1 MMSAKAILL
10 KTIPYILVK
19 LALGGI
25 SAAAAVIMLA
35 LWIGFG
41 VETSGFVSALL
52 FVLWMLV
59 TTAITYLLMHYAG
72 YQIKAGHIAVTAEAA
87 GANRV
92 PYSMVSW
99 GNRHVKE
106 LYPNRDSYFAMK
118 RRVSRAI
125 REVQSCFGRSDIRTA
140 SITGTALTPLLTE
153 PLLLRFMRYLD
164 GCCIGWIFLRRKQN
178 MYKSAADSIM
188 LYAKNRKVLLK
199 NAIKIMIK
207 SLICAGAF
215 MLILFLPLGI
225 LFKANQLNIM
235 LALWI
240 SVLCAW
246 AVKYAV
252 LDSYIMIRTMTN
264 YMKSARNTT
273 LSMDMAEEYCQMS
286 ETFRRIWKKAFPNAR

>member
-1 MMSAKAILL
+1 MTSAKAILL

-25 SAAAAVIMLA
+25 SVAASVIILA

-41 VETSGFVSALL
+41 IETGGFVSVLL

-59 TTAITYLLMHYAG
+59 TTAVTYLLMHNAG
-72 YQIKAGHIAVTAEAA
+72 YQIKAGHIAVAAEAA

-106 LYPNRDSYFAMK
+106 LYPNRDSYFTMK
-118 RRVSRAI
+118 RRVSRSI

-140 SITGTALTPLLTE
+140 SVTGTALTPLLTE

-178 MYKSAADSIM
+178 MYKSAADSVI
-188 LYAKNRKVLLK
+188 LYAKNRRVLLR
-199 NAIKIMIK
+199 NAIKVMLK
-207 SLICAGAF
+207 SLICAGRCSAGH
-215 MLILFLPLGI
+215 LPASGYHFQGKWSSHHVCPLDCGSVRLGRKI
-225 LFKANQLNIM
+225 RRSGQLHHDPHHDQ
-235 LALWI
+235 LHE
-240 SVLCAW
+240 
-246 AVKYAV
+246 
-252 LDSYIMIRTMTN
+252 IRP
-264 YMKSARNTT
+264 
-273 LSMDMAEEYCQMS
+273 EHHPVHGHG
-286 ETFRRIWKKAFPNAR
+286 RRILQDV

>member
-1 MMSAKAILL
+1 MTSAKAILL

-25 SAAAAVIMLA
+25 SVAASVIILA

-41 VETSGFVSALL
+41 IETGGFVSVLL

-59 TTAITYLLMHYAG
+59 TTAVTYLLMHNAG
-72 YQIKAGHIAVTAEAA
+72 YQIKAGHIAVAAEAA

-106 LYPNRDSYFAMK
+106 LYPNRDSYFTMK
-118 RRVSRAI
+118 RRVSRSI

-140 SITGTALTPLLTE
+140 SVTGTALTPLLTE

-178 MYKSAADSIM
+178 MYKSAADSVI
-188 LYAKNRKVLLK
+188 LYAKNRRVLLR
-199 NAIKIMIK
+199 NAIKVMLK
-207 SLICAGAF
+207 SLICAGAV
-215 MLILFLPLGI
+215 LLVIFLPLGI
-225 LFKANQLNIM
+225 IFKANGLHIM
-235 LALWI
+235 FALWI
-240 SVLCAW
+240 AVLCAW

-273 LSMDMAEEYCQMS
+273 LSMDMAEEYCRMS
-286 ETFRRIWKKAFPNAR
+286 ETFKRMWKKAFPNAR